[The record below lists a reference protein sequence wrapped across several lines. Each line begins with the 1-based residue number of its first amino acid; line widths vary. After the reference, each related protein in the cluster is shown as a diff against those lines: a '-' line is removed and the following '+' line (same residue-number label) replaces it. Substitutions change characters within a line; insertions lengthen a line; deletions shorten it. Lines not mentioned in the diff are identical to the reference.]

1 MRQLFILLFF
11 GFNLSISAQ
20 EKDPNDTEK
29 AKQIKQSISVF
40 FEGLQSADTLKIQ
53 SVCHKEMKLQ
63 SITEKNAIG
72 TLSFQSNLDFYKSI
86 AAIPKNLKIEEG
98 LLSYNIQI
106 DGTMA
111 NVWTPYE
118 FYVND
123 KQSHIGTNSFTLLL
137 ENNSWKIV
145 HIIDTR
151 RKK

>member
-1 MRQLFILLFF
+1 MRQVFILLFF
-11 GFNLSISAQ
+11 GFSIGVFAQ
-20 EKDPNDTEK
+20 EEK
-29 AKQIKQSISVF
+29 AIKQSISVF
-40 FEGLQSADTLKIQ
+40 FEGLQTSDTLKIQ

-63 SITEKNAIG
+63 SITEKNTVG
-72 TLSFQSNLDFYKSI
+72 GLSYQSNSDFYKSI
-86 AAIPKNLKIEEG
+86 AAIPKNLKIEER

-118 FYVND
+118 FYINE
-123 KQSHIGTNSFTLLL
+123 KLSHIGVNSFTLLL
-137 ENNSWKIV
+137 ENNIWKIV

>member
-1 MRQLFILLFF
+1 MRQVFILLFF
-11 GFNLSISAQ
+11 GLSIGVFAQ
-20 EKDPNDTEK
+20 EEK
-29 AKQIKQSISVF
+29 AIKQSISVF
-40 FEGLQSADTLKIQ
+40 FEGLQSSDTLKIQ

-63 SITEKNAIG
+63 TITEKNTVG
-72 TLSFQSNLDFYKSI
+72 GLSYQSNSDFYKSI
-86 AAIPKNLKIEEG
+86 AAIPKNLKIEER

-123 KQSHIGTNSFTLLL
+123 KLSHIGVNSFTLLL
-137 ENNSWKIV
+137 ENNIWKIV

-151 RKK
+151 RKKI

>member
-1 MRQLFILLFF
+1 MRQVFILLFF
-11 GFNLSISAQ
+11 VFSIGVFAQ
-20 EKDPNDTEK
+20 EEK
-29 AKQIKQSISVF
+29 AIKQSITVF
-40 FEGLQSADTLKIQ
+40 FEGLQTSDTLKIQ

-72 TLSFQSNLDFYKSI
+72 TLSFDSNSEFYKSI
-86 AAIPKNLKIEEG
+86 AAIPKNLKIEERI
-98 LLSYNIQI
+98 LSYNIQI

-118 FYVND
+118 FYINE
-123 KQSHIGTNSFTLLL
+123 KLSHIGVNSFTLLL
-137 ENNSWKIV
+137 ENNIWKIV